1 MKLKLKIPFVWELD
15 NLLNIKIILKIEPSE
30 TLIINWSKK
39 KRKVFYFVNSFIP
52 KSEYTC
58 TRPKLHQNIFMVN
71 AHNHKKK
78 NWKGGEA
85 PLIFWWGWG
94 WGGSVNIS
102 NTIFWYS
109 LSMNSPSW
117 TGTTIRALSINTVFV
132 RCWATWTLEGSL
144 NLTKQTRVAVP
155 RWTMGS
161 LKNSHT

>member
-1 MKLKLKIPFVWELD
+1 MPFVWELD
-15 NLLNIKIILKIEPSE
+15 NLPNIKIIIKIEPSE
-30 TLIINWSKK
+30 TLTINWSKK
-39 KRKVFYFVNSFIP
+39 KRKVFYFGNSFIP

-78 NWKGGEA
+78 NWEGGEA
-85 PLIFWWGWG
+85 PLIFGE
-94 WGGSVNIS
+94 GGDEEGVLTFQI

-117 TGTTIRALSINTVFV
+117 TGTTIRALSMNTVLV

-144 NLTKQTRVAVP
+144 NLTKHTRVAVP

-161 LKNSHT
+161 LKNSHIHISQ